1 MQKTMKD
8 LYPIGKSQHF
18 RITRER
24 CISIPA
30 EAMQRLGW
38 NYNDQ
43 IASRVVLNPL
53 TLLLWRAPAD
63 RPGYILHANGRSGSK
78 SIGGSKLSMSAFI
91 KRYIDGTIF
100 NIEQDAPID
109 IAPAYIQYPDPYQV
123 ALIFE
128 ASPWGEEL
136 LFLPNVLKK
145 ISGDALGVYR
155 FLSTKGSVIKYGKGK
170 IQNRLL
176 VQYEEKEKR
185 DFVHRIQYF
194 SCANELAPIFER
206 IFIALHIAEF
216 GDLPLFNKIRA

>member
-8 LYPIGKSQHF
+8 LYPSGKSQNF

-24 CISIPA
+24 SISVPA
-30 EAMQRLGW
+30 EAMERLGW
-38 NYNDQ
+38 TYSDQ

-53 TLLLWRAPAD
+53 TLLLWRAPVG
-63 RPGYILHANGRSGSK
+63 RPGYKLHANGRNGSTK
-78 SIGGSKLSMSAFI
+78 IGGSKLSMSAFI
-91 KRYIDGTIF
+91 KRYVDGTIF
-100 NIEQDAPID
+100 DVEHEAPID

-136 LFLPNVLKK
+136 LFLPSVLKS
-145 ISGDALGVYR
+145 ISDDAIGVYR
-155 FLSTKGSVIKYGKGK
+155 FLSTKGSVIKYGKGR

-176 VQYEEKEKR
+176 VQYEEMEKR

-216 GDLPLFNKIRA
+216 GDLPLFNKIKA